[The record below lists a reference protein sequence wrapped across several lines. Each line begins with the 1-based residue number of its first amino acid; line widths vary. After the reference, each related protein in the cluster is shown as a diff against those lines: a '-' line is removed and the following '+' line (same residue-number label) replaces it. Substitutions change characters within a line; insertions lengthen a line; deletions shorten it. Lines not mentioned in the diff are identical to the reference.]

1 MDEQIR
7 EEYKL
12 LYESG
17 LFSRRSLFASFI
29 SPQTL
34 RSPQGWSEK
43 MSISRE
49 FSRDSIEVR
58 RTLDEVE
65 KRLQQTGQVLRSDAK
80 FFLLINFMQMVAMP
94 LRFTQRVE
102 TRELR
107 DLLRNDI
114 GFLVDRAIE
123 VGGPRAKK
131 DISAHAVI
139 DALSRYWPN
148 LKLSR
153 FRLWED

>member
-114 GFLVDRAIE
+114 GFLVDR
-123 VGGPRAKK
+123 
-131 DISAHAVI
+131 
-139 DALSRYWPN
+139 N
-148 LKLSR
+148 
-153 FRLWED
+153 